1 MADYSIR
8 EFHGNVD
15 KWIEQVE
22 SGLNDVIQI
31 FGEKVHGALVDIAPV
46 DTGRF
51 KANMQIT
58 ANKPPLYAL
67 NQYDPDGEKTKAEG
81 RRTLY
86 ALLHG
91 GGAIKSIY
99 FSNMLIYANA
109 LEYGHS
115 KQAPAGVFGI
125 VAIRLRSYMAE
136 AIREARKKM
145 HYELSV
151 AARMALAQE
160 YESEYMIA
168 YENVNLRHQKAEAFG
183 LNMTTKKQIQ

>member
-1 MADYSIR
+1 MANYTIR

-15 KWIEQVE
+15 KWIDQVE
-22 SGLNDVIQI
+22 SGLKDVVYI

-51 KANMQIT
+51 KGNMQIT

-67 NQYDPDGEKTKAEG
+67 NQYDREGNKTKAEG
-81 RRTLY
+81 RRALY
-86 ALLHG
+86 AMLHG
-91 GGAIKSIY
+91 GGAIRSIY

-125 VAIRLRSYMAE
+125 VAVRLRSYMAE
-136 AIREARKKM
+136 AIKEARAKN
-145 HYELSV
+145 
-151 AARMALAQE
+151 AL
-160 YESEYMIA
+160 
-168 YENVNLRHQKAEAFG
+168 
-183 LNMTTKKQIQ
+183 

>member
-8 EFHGNVD
+8 EFHGDVN

-22 SGLNDVIQI
+22 NGLNDVIQI

-67 NQYDPDGEKTKAEG
+67 NQYDRDGEKIKAEG
-81 RRTLY
+81 RRALY

-115 KQAPAGVFGI
+115 KQAPVGVFGI

-136 AIREARKKM
+136 AIREARKKN
-145 HYELSV
+145 
-151 AARMALAQE
+151 AL
-160 YESEYMIA
+160 
-168 YENVNLRHQKAEAFG
+168 
-183 LNMTTKKQIQ
+183 